1 LIEESKDLSSN
12 KLTIKVKGI
21 SIVVMNIIAI
31 KPEAIIPITI
41 PMIIA
46 PRRFDIDS
54 YRETL
59 MICLFG
65 SPTAL

>member
-1 LIEESKDLSSN
+1 
-12 KLTIKVKGI
+12 VKGI

-31 KPEAIIPITI
+31 KPEAITPITL

-54 YRETL
+54 
-59 MICLFG
+59 
-65 SPTAL
+65 